1 MLQNCTCNLLG
12 TMYISIGWLNAI
24 AQSDIRL
31 HGLIILPQYVPYSD
45 HNLSNVCSALK
56 RLFQNNQITKM
67 FTVLEI
73 RSIQKLERKISIT
86 LANPDS
92 VPSGQT

>member
-1 MLQNCTCNLLG
+1 MFHIQIT
-12 TMYISIGWLNAI
+12 ISDYLC
-24 AQSDIRL
+24 
-31 HGLIILPQYVPYSD
+31 VPR
-45 HNLSNVCSALK
+45 SNVCSALK